1 MRPVRGLA
9 PVRAFAKSGS
19 ALAALL
25 MSLVA
30 LTGTP
35 ARAPAG
41 ERHAG
46 TVLAVDPQAR
56 TLTVDEFGVGGER
69 RALRFQVPRD
79 ALVVWSQRNQAGRDL
94 KDAFRDSTITL
105 GDVRIG
111 DFVVVELS
119 DDPEVA
125 RLVMVTLRRG
135 AGS

>member
-1 MRPVRGLA
+1 MGLCL
-9 PVRAFAKSGS
+9 
-19 ALAALL
+19 LAAGAG
-25 MSLVA
+25 V
-30 LTGTP
+30 
-35 ARAPAG
+35 APAG

-56 TLTVDEFGVGGER
+56 TLILDEFGANAER
-69 RALRFQVPRD
+69 RALRVHVPRE
-79 ALVVWSQRNQAGRDL
+79 ALVMVSQRNEAGRDL

-105 GDVRIG
+105 ADVRVG

-119 DDPEVA
+119 SNSEVA